1 MIEKACSRCGA
12 TFGCGRDAPGCWCT
26 ELPPLPATAL
36 DGNADCL
43 CRRCL
48 AAQVEA
54 LAGTRAA
61 ITHDIATAAAE
72 DSSDARG

>member
-36 DGNADCL
+36 DRNADCL

-48 AAQVEA
+48 AAQVDA
-54 LAGTRAA
+54 LADVRP
-61 ITHDIATAAAE
+61 AAANGTAP
-72 DSSDARG
+72 DATPDRR